1 MENHSEIKQW
11 IETTCQERFQA
22 SLRELS
28 SVSLFYLYHEIEQ
41 KYQVKIPPNK
51 IEEGI
56 FSSADNLAD
65 YLQGQMK

>member
-56 FSSADNLAD
+56 FHLPTT
-65 YLQGQMK
+65 LQTIYRGR